1 MSKILITGRTN
12 SGKSESLRILK
23 TLDKN
28 LNLTETPLIVDSFN
42 SLGTILVNSDD
53 IRSYDHI
60 LIIDRP
66 TLFCYPQLVGG
77 KIDTYISKEGDSF
90 FSNIDKEER
99 ILKYLTEIPTHT
111 IIKNNRS
118 LDTLKVRIKDFYNK
132 FLKEN
137 K

>member
-12 SGKSESLRILK
+12 SGKSESIKILRAS
-23 TLDKN
+23 DKN
-28 LNLTETPLIVDSFN
+28 LKLIESPLISELSSD
-42 SLGTILVNSDD
+42 LGTILVKCTDD
-53 IRSYDHI
+53 IESYDHI

-66 TLFCYPQLVGG
+66 TLVCYPWLVGS
-77 KIDTYISKEGDSF
+77 KVTNMSFSRIDQ
-90 FSNIDKEER
+90 EER
-99 ILKYLTEIPTHT
+99 LLKYLTEMPTCT